1 MTMETLKLTL
11 SNFFKSSGFKYGLAC
26 FVYGL
31 LCFFGSLLFVQCSSE
46 KAQKEVQD
54 ATVRAEKAEATVYT
68 LKDENTRLRETMTRA
83 NDAVERALT
92 LILEAQDSHEERME
106 KIESDPAAADW
117 LTCELPNGVREA
129 FADYYRH

>member
-1 MTMETLKLTL
+1 MAALKSML
-11 SNFFKSSGFKYGLAC
+11 SSFFNSNAYKLIACIAYGILC
-26 FVYGL
+26 FVV
-31 LCFFGSLLFVQCSSE
+31 SLLFVQCSSE

-68 LKDENTRLRETMTRA
+68 LKDENARLRETMTRA

-106 KIESDPAAADW
+106 KIESDPDAADW
-117 LTCELPNGVREA
+117 LTCDIPDSVREA